1 MNITSALRPI
11 SVHDFL
17 SPKLP
22 LRNNMDE
29 GRSLSTYL
37 LKEKQY
43 LLVPGD
49 MHDSSGS
56 IGMDDDSAR
65 IYGVGFTTDGGIGIT
80 FKRFTIFVCNWHRVL
95 DHIAA
100 LLNSKRYT
108 DVTV

>member
-1 MNITSALRPI
+1 
-11 SVHDFL
+11 
-17 SPKLP
+17 
-22 LRNNMDE
+22 MDE
-29 GRSLSTYL
+29 GRSLHL

-43 LLVPGD
+43 LLVRGD

-65 IYGVGFTTDGGIGIT
+65 IYGVGFTADGGIRIT
-80 FKRFTIFVCNWHRVL
+80 FKCFTINVFTWNRVL
-95 DHIAA
+95 DHRAA